1 MIAEAAFLIIPGMAA
16 GVVPLACTALAS
28 RLSGN
33 NPRFTIYF
41 GYIFGFAT
49 SIIILSWFNSG
60 DSEFHVYT
68 YLATFILSHIY
79 IISRYAIRKKK

>member
-1 MIAEAAFLIIPGMAA
+1 MNTDGVFLILPGMAA
-16 GVVPLACTALAS
+16 GGVPLACTALAS

-33 NPRFTIYF
+33 NPRFTLYF

-49 SIIILSWFNSG
+49 SIIILRWFNSG